1 MIDTPQ
7 QRRPSI
13 RRQLSILVAACV
25 LPVWLIAAVMAR
37 HAYVSNL
44 DQVSRDML
52 ENARA
57 MTMAVD
63 RELANVQASLSAL
76 GSSPSFKKGDF
87 VALHHQSREILKNYP
102 GADIIVA
109 DCTGQQLVNTYRPLG
124 SKLPKRN
131 NPDTVRRIFE
141 EGKPVVSNLFRGAV
155 TKRPVIAIDVPVVIN
170 GAVAYDLSM
179 SFPSLVLSSVLQ
191 SQNVFKDWYGT
202 VVDRNG
208 VITARTRNLDE
219 FVGKELTGDLRA
231 ALSRSNEGTLLI
243 ATAKGGTTFAAF
255 SKSSFSGWT
264 VAVAVPAEVALA
276 DLYSWMRWAVG
287 IGVASSLLGILLA
300 CWLASRIARDIQ
312 SLVQPALAIGSGEE
326 APAVATASSETSEL
340 AEALVQASRLLQRRA
355 AERDQAERQLSLT
368 IDDLRR
374 ETAER
379 IRAMEEV
386 RRQEQLLTQQSRQ
399 AALGE
404 MVGNIAHQWRQPLN
418 ALGLLVQQPLLFH
431 ELGQLDR
438 EFLEENVAKSM
449 AIVRHMSQT
458 IDDFRNFFRPDKE
471 KLRFKVADEVA
482 KVLSLVDGSL
492 QSLGVSLRVQQQGDP
507 EVDGYPNE
515 FAQVLLNILVNAR
528 DAIAERGVAA
538 PAVQVSIAE
547 QAGRAVL
554 TVTDNAGGIPEE
566 ILPRIFDP
574 YFTTKGPQAG
584 TGVGLFMSKT
594 IIEKNM
600 GGLLTACNV
609 DGGAQFRIEV

>member
-1 MIDTPQ
+1 MTNQ
-7 QRRPSI
+7 LQRRPTI
-13 RRQLSILVAACV
+13 RRQLSVLVAACV

-37 HAYVSNL
+37 HAYVSKL
-44 DQVSRDML
+44 DQVSGDLL

-63 RELANVQASLSAL
+63 RELASVQASLSAL
-76 GSSPSFKKGDF
+76 GSSPSFKQRDF
-87 VALHHQSREILKNYP
+87 VALHQQSKDILKHYP

-109 DCTGQQLVNTYRPLG
+109 DITGQQLVNTYRPLG
-124 SKLPKRN
+124 SKLPKRSN
-131 NPDTVRRIFE
+131 LDTVSRIFQDN
-141 EGKPVVSNLFRGAV
+141 KPVVSNLFYGAV
-155 TKRPVIAIDVPVVIN
+155 TKRPVIAIDVPVVID
-170 GAVAYDLSM
+170 GVTAYDLSM
-179 SFPSLVLSSVLQ
+179 SFPSEVFSSVLQ
-191 SQNVFKDWYGT
+191 NQNVFKDWYGT
-202 VVDRNG
+202 VVDGNG
-208 VITARTRNLDE
+208 VITARTSNLDK
-219 FVGKELTGDLRA
+219 FVGKKLTGDLRT
-231 ALSRSNEGTLLI
+231 ALARSNEGTLLI
-243 ATAKGGTTFAAF
+243 TTTKGGTTFSAF

-264 VAVAVPAEVALA
+264 VAVAVPADVALA
-276 DLYSWMRWAVG
+276 QIYSWVGWAVG
-287 IGVASSLLGILLA
+287 VGVAVSLLGILFA
-300 CWLASRIARDIQ
+300 SWLANRIAHDIQ
-312 SLVQPALAIGSGEE
+312 SLVQPALAIGSGEV
-326 APAVATASSETSEL
+326 APAVATDSKETAEL
-340 AEALVQASRLLQRRA
+340 AEALVQASQLLQRRA

-368 IDDLRR
+368 IVDLRR
-374 ETAER
+374 ETEER
-379 IRAMEEV
+379 SRAMEEV
-386 RRQEQLLTQQSRQ
+386 RRQEQLLIQQSRQ

-438 EFLEENVAKSM
+438 EFLEGHVAKSM

-492 QSLGVSLRVQQQGDP
+492 QSLGVSLKVQQEGDP
-507 EVDGYPNE
+507 VIEGYPNE
-515 FAQVLLNILVNAR
+515 FAQVLLNILINAR
-528 DAIAERGVAA
+528 DVIAERAVAA
-538 PAVQVSIAE
+538 PAVQVCIADHE
-547 QAGRAVL
+547 GRAVL

-566 ILPRIFDP
+566 IMTRIFDP

-600 GGLLTACNV
+600 GGVLTACNV